1 MSDSLK
7 CPLCQYTNTSL
18 AKECEICGTLLTPAS
33 LPNKSHDSKK
43 KIRQAMP
50 VVGKILLMLIGLT
63 IVSIGASKI
72 MVERASQG
80 KIESSTIIKER
91 HSVPKENLT
100 YGGEMAFA
108 ALAREGLNKAI
119 NDIYQFNLRYS
130 EPKFG
135 NPGSNT
141 GIAMLLDRELT
152 VAHSSR
158 QMTIEEIEK
167 AKRLGFQVES
177 VAVAIDGIVFY
188 VNKSLGIKSMT
199 LEQLR
204 DIYQGRVKNW
214 QELGGVD
221 LPITP
226 ISLDNEV
233 ERLTGLLNISQIDN
247 DVIIARDYT
256 TAIRQTA
263 ATEGAIS
270 YGSSSIVRGQ
280 RSIRPIAV
288 AEDDESPPISALLAD
303 GTVNLQA
310 FSNNLYPL
318 NRRLFVVIRRDGT
331 ILEKTGVAY
340 INFLLSEEGQK
351 IVRRAGFVPFR

>member
-1 MSDSLK
+1 
-7 CPLCQYTNTSL
+7 
-18 AKECEICGTLLTPAS
+18 
-33 LPNKSHDSKK
+33 
-43 KIRQAMP
+43 
-50 VVGKILLMLIGLT
+50 
-63 IVSIGASKI
+63 
-72 MVERASQG
+72 
-80 KIESSTIIKER
+80 
-91 HSVPKENLT
+91 
-100 YGGEMAFA
+100 
-108 ALAREGLNKAI
+108 LNKAI
-119 NDIYQFNLRYS
+119 SNAYQSFNLRYT

-135 NPGSNT
+135 NPGSTT
-141 GIAMLLDRELT
+141 GIAMLLAGELT

-158 QMTIEEIEK
+158 TLTIQEIEK
-167 AKRLGFQVES
+167 ASRLGFQIES
-177 VAVAIDGIVFY
+177 VPVAIDGIVFY
-188 VNKSLGIKSMT
+188 VNKSLGIKS
-199 LEQLR
+199 LSIEQLR
-204 DIYQGRVKNW
+204 DIYQGKVKNW

-226 ISLDNEV
+226 ISLDPKV
-233 ERLTGLLNISQIDN
+233 DSILGLLNISQMDN

-270 YGSSSIVRGQ
+270 YGSSAIMGGQ
-280 RSIRPIAV
+280 RSILPIAV